1 VGREDGKV
9 LWTFA
14 TRGKVDS
21 SPAVCGNRVVVGS
34 DDGRLYMVDLG
45 DGSEIWR
52 YEIGE
57 SLTAS
62 PAVAGGRIV
71 IGSEDG
77 KVYAFGAKGAGGS

>member
-1 VGREDGKV
+1 
-9 LWTFA
+9 
-14 TRGKVDS
+14 
-21 SPAVCGNRVVVGS
+21 VGS